1 MKNVSLSILIV
12 NCKDYKPAYN
22 WYFCKKERYF
32 CGTANDPDDICY
44 DESRLNKYES
54 SDDYVLLPNCCGMA
68 DDEAAEIVKAWCE
81 CNGIPY
87 IDDTDSIEKA
97 YQWYYKYGD
106 YMATDDEE
114 SLYIW
119 HNVSTFPECASN

>member
-1 MKNVSLSILIV
+1 
-12 NCKDYKPAYN
+12 
-22 WYFCKKERYF
+22 
-32 CGTANDPDDICY
+32 
-44 DESRLNKYES
+44 
-54 SDDYVLLPNCCGMA
+54 MA